1 VRERKAPTRVDV
13 AVAERPW
20 LTAPRAL
27 LGPVLRFL
35 ARRPHDGFA
44 LIAAMLAAGA
54 ILVNALYRQAG
65 PHPAPLFAGKPGA
78 SAPATRSSGVTPPQ
92 RSSAVETGGSDQA
105 GARARL
111 QTVMAIQRELAARG
125 FYDGPIDGLHGPR
138 MEGAIREFEQA
149 AGVKTAGEPGEP
161 LLRAILRT
169 PVKSP
174 TAMPAS
180 TGGKPARL
188 DPIAELIAPSKRVL
202 AVQRALSDFGY
213 GQLQPSGVLDP
224 MTKAAIEKFER
235 DRKLPISGQISD
247 RLTRELAAVTGRPL
261 E

>member
-65 PHPAPLFAGKPGA
+65 PHPAPLFAGKPSA

-138 MEGAIREFEQA
+138 M
-149 AGVKTAGEPGEP
+149 
-161 LLRAILRT
+161 
-169 PVKSP
+169 
-174 TAMPAS
+174 
-180 TGGKPARL
+180 
-188 DPIAELIAPSKRVL
+188 AELIAPSKRVL